1 MAKIQV
7 DYTLCKGHSQCEQV
21 APELFEVREG
31 DDGYQTFP
39 RVSDV
44 PPNQRAL
51 LEQAVRR
58 CPTEALSIVD

>member
-1 MAKIQV
+1 MTKIQV

-31 DDGYQTFP
+31 NDGYQSFP
-39 RVSDV
+39 RVADV
-44 PPNQRAL
+44 DANNRAL